1 MKTDIHCK
9 LLARLCPT
17 DLLTLT
23 GDQDAQLLST
33 DVVELQDI
41 RRTVDFVYKLQVGE
55 EIYYRHIEFQAERDP
70 EMNQRCFLYNTRM
83 IAQYQA
89 PVITTIIYLFRRRRL
104 EEPVFRVMVRGQEV
118 NRWQFDCVRMW
129 EMDAQAA
136 LDQGLP
142 GLAVLVPLMK
152 GATLPRIEQA
162 ARQIETVGA
171 GEQQADLLALLH
183 AFAEGKYTIEQLE
196 RIIGK
201 ERLMESTVYQWGLT
215 EGLAKGRSEGRTEG
229 EAAGLIKGQL
239 AVARE
244 LCRKA
249 VRKWHPRAGA
259 KVWTTIEACTDLA
272 ALEEVNLNASE
283 WSTRDILRRLSKG

>member
-17 DLLTLT
+17 DLLALT
-23 GDQDAQLLST
+23 GDHDAQLLSR

-41 RRTVDFVYKLQVGE
+41 RRTVDFVYKLQAGK

-70 EMNQRCFLYNTRM
+70 EMNHRCFLYNTRM

-89 PVITTIIYLFRRRRL
+89 PVITTIIYLFRRRQP
-104 EEPVFRVMVRGQEV
+104 EEPVFRVMVRGREV
-118 NRWQFDCVRMW
+118 NRWRFDCVRMW
-129 EMDAQAA
+129 EIEAQAA

-152 GATLPRIEQA
+152 GVSLGRIEQA
-162 ARQIETVGA
+162 ARQIETTVPDA
-171 GEQQADLLALLH
+171 QQADLLALWH
-183 AFAEGKYTIEQLE
+183 AFAGGKYTVEQLE

-201 ERLMESTVYQWGLT
+201 ERLMESTVYQWGLA
-215 EGLAKGRSEGRTEG
+215 EGLAKG
-229 EAAGLIKGQL
+229 EADGLIKGQL
-239 AVARE
+239 AAARA
-244 LCRKA
+244 LCQRA

-259 KVWTTIEACTDLA
+259 KVWAAIEACTDLA

>member
-9 LLARLCPT
+9 LLARLRPT

-70 EMNQRCFLYNTRM
+70 EMNHRCFLYNTRM

-89 PVITTIIYLFRRRRL
+89 PVITTIIYLFRRRQP
-104 EEPVFRVMVRGQEV
+104 EAPVFRVMVRGQEV
-118 NRWQFDCVRMW
+118 NRRQFDCVRLW
-129 EMDAQAA
+129 EMEAQAA

-152 GATLPRIEQA
+152 GATLTRIEQA
-162 ARQIETVGA
+162 ARQIEAVGA
-171 GEQQADLLALLH
+171 EAQQADLLALLH
-183 AFAEGKYTIEQLE
+183 AFAGGKYTVEQLE

-201 ERLMESTVYQWGLT
+201 ERLMESWVYQQGVA
-215 EGLAKGRSEGRTEG
+215 EGHTK
-229 EAAGLIKGQL
+229 GLIEGQL
-239 AVARE
+239 AAARE

-249 VRKWHPRAGA
+249 VRKWHPRAGTR
-259 KVWTTIEACTDLA
+259 VWTAIEACTDVA

-283 WSTRDILRRLSKG
+283 WTTRDILRRLSSG

>member
-9 LLARLCPT
+9 LLARLRPT

-70 EMNQRCFLYNTRM
+70 EMNHRCFLYNTRM

-89 PVITTIIYLFRRRRL
+89 PVITTIIYLFRRRQP
-104 EEPVFRVMVRGQEV
+104 EAPVFRVMVRGQEV
-118 NRWQFDCVRMW
+118 NRWQFDCVRLW
-129 EMDAQAA
+129 EMEAQAA
-136 LDQGLP
+136 LAQGLP

-152 GATLPRIEQA
+152 GATLTRIEQA
-162 ARQIETVGA
+162 ARQIEATTPEA
-171 GEQQADLLALLH
+171 RQADLLALLH
-183 AFAEGKYTIEQLE
+183 AFAEGKYTVEQLE

-201 ERLMESTVYQWGLT
+201 ERIMESSVYQWGRAQ
-215 EGLAKGRSEGRTEG
+215 GQAEGRAEG
-229 EAAGLIKGQL
+229 EAVGLLKGQ
-239 AVARE
+239 RE
-244 LCRKA
+244 MCREA

-259 KVWTTIEACTDLA
+259 KVWSAIEQCTDPE
-272 ALEEVNLNASE
+272 ALKDVMLNASE
-283 WSTRDILRRLSKG
+283 WSLEQIKRRLMAH